1 MQKIFS
7 QYKKWIFLF
16 IGSVLILYA
25 AWNTFH
31 IFFPSNEIQT
41 TLTPVASQEGF
52 TPIVIPESTHTAKLY
67 QPTPVPIEI
76 IPSQIVIERIL
87 LEAPVVPVEQISIR
101 IEEQDY
107 AQFLVP
113 ETFATGWHAGSA
125 PIGVIGNTVISG
137 HHNAFGEVFKDLKD
151 LEIGDVI
158 KLFSED
164 GEEFEYIISNKMIL
178 PEMDESLDIRLDNG
192 RWILPTE
199 DERLTLVTCWPE
211 DSNSHRL
218 IIVAVPAPD
227 YSQFDE
233 RPPLPD
239 VIKNI
244 DVKTPVVLHLLTK
257 TITPSPLDKCTARN
271 ASQYDMNIR
280 ANPSLNGE
288 IIGALPAGEQA
299 TCVAKTEN
307 NEWIKVFYNSIEGWI
322 SAEIVDI
329 TLDIGLLPVFS
340 TP

>member
-1 MQKIFS
+1 
-7 QYKKWIFLF
+7 
-16 IGSVLILYA
+16 
-25 AWNTFH
+25 
-31 IFFPSNEIQT
+31 
-41 TLTPVASQEGF
+41 
-52 TPIVIPESTHTAKLY
+52 
-67 QPTPVPIEI
+67 
-76 IPSQIVIERIL
+76 
-87 LEAPVVPVEQISIR
+87 
-101 IEEQDY
+101 
-107 AQFLVP
+107 
-113 ETFATGWHAGSA
+113 
-125 PIGVIGNTVISG
+125 
-137 HHNAFGEVFKDLKD
+137 
-151 LEIGDVI
+151 
-158 KLFSED
+158 
-164 GEEFEYIISNKMIL
+164 
-178 PEMDESLDIRLDNG
+178 MDESLEIRLDNG

-257 TITPSPLDKCTARN
+257 TIIPSPLDKCTARN

-288 IIGALPAGEQA
+288 IICTLPAGEQA